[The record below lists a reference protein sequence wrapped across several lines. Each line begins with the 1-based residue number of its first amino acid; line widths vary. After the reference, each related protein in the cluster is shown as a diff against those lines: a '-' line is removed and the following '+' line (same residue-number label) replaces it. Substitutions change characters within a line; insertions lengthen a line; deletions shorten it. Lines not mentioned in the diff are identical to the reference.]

1 MNIKP
6 IALTTKHYSNE
17 EIKERLE
24 KENAIKGDSKIP
36 IDAPDNLNLC
46 ELGKVYYKSIVEYM
60 PQDLFNYL
68 DSYTVGI
75 CADSLAKMSEC
86 REILNREGLIVEGK
100 QHSAVKTYNSYSQIF
115 NIYGGK
121 MGMSP
126 TDRAKLSLIQPSK
139 EQDEDSIESY
149 LNI

>member
-1 MNIKP
+1 MI
-6 IALTTKHYSNE
+6 
-17 EIKERLE
+17 
-24 KENAIKGDSKIP
+24 KIP
-36 IDAPDNLNLC
+36 LEAPSNLNLC
-46 ELGKVYYKSIVEYM
+46 ELGKAYYKSIVEYM

-68 DSYTVGI
+68 DSYTIGI

-100 QHSAVKTYNSYSQIF
+100 QHSAVKTYNNYSQIF

-121 MGMSP
+121 MGLSV

-139 EQDEDSIESY
+139 DQEEDSIENY
-149 LNI
+149 L